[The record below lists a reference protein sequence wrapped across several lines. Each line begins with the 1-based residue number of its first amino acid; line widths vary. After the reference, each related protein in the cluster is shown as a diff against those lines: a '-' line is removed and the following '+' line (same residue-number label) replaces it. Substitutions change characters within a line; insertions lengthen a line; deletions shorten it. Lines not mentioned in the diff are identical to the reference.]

1 MFYPYGFGGSS
12 WLIYIGV
19 PLIIGLWAQ
28 FRVSSAFRKWGEVRA
43 SSNISGAECAREIL
57 QAAQI
62 HDVDVVETND
72 FLGDHYDPTSKK
84 LCLSS
89 NVYHTPSVAALGIAA
104 HATGHA
110 IQHAKAYAP
119 LKARMAIVP
128 VKNMHPSVALP
139 ARRISDLLSSGLGAR
154 AKSKHQAMDQPRT
167 DEDQELVKRTQSGD
181 ASAFD
186 QLVIKY
192 TPRLYGLVYNMTSN
206 HEDTNDL
213 LQDIFS
219 KAYKA
224 IRGFRGKS
232 SFYTW
237 IHSIAVNMSLNFLKK
252 RGRRFQLSLDDVDSS
267 IQNDKEFLEST
278 ATSSPVREADL
289 SELQRRL
296 NEAMM
301 KLSDEHRAVVT
312 MFHIQGM
319 PHAEI
324 SKILRVSEG
333 TVRSRLFYANRQLQ
347 NYLDEFRKNPVS

>member
-1 MFYPYGFGGSS
+1 MPSS
-12 WLIYIGV
+12 
-19 PLIIGLWAQ
+19 
-28 FRVSSAFRKWGEVRA
+28 
-43 SSNISGAECAREIL
+43 
-57 QAAQI
+57 
-62 HDVDVVETND
+62 
-72 FLGDHYDPTSKK
+72 
-84 LCLSS
+84 
-89 NVYHTPSVAALGIAA
+89 
-104 HATGHA
+104 
-110 IQHAKAYAP
+110 
-119 LKARMAIVP
+119 
-128 VKNMHPSVALP
+128 SVALP
-139 ARRISDLLSSGLGAR
+139 AIARRLSDLLSPGASANDKPKR
-154 AKSKHQAMDQPRT
+154 KPMDRSRT
-167 DEDQELVKRTQSGD
+167 DEDQKLVARTQAGE

-186 QLVIKY
+186 QLVVKY

-237 IHSIAVNMSLNFLKK
+237 VHSIAVNMTLNFLKK
-252 RGRRFQLSLDDVDSS
+252 RGRRFNLSLDDVDAS
-267 IQNDKEFLEST
+267 IQNDKEFLELT

-289 SELQRRL
+289 SELQKRL

-324 SKILRVSEG
+324 SKILKVSEG